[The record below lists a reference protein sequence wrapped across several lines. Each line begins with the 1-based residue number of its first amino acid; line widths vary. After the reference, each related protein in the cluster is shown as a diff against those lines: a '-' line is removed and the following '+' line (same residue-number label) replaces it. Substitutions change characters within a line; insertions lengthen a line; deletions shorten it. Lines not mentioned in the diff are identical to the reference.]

1 MCRVSSF
8 FSAYC
13 NKHKVNYSSI
23 ATNRTLLA
31 ASLAEL
37 APAWPDANNW
47 NASEFFAF
55 FINAY
60 NALVVNVIVE
70 RACERDVFGRC
81 AALTSIRLAASL
93 FSGSIWNKNAGTVLG
108 RNWTLAQL
116 EDTLRDPPA
125 NGFAGVAR
133 DARVHGA
140 LVRAAV
146 GSPNLATAAFEP
158 ASLDVAL
165 NASMR
170 QFLADPAKGFDFA
183 NDTNIVH
190 LSSVFSM
197 YAGDFLPS
205 PIDFAL
211 RFVNESTREL
221 VAQRAADGGQQVS
234 FLQFN
239 WNLNGSPMP
248 CEANRA
254 CFSDID
260 AVITGVATL
269 CTVALL
275 VCCVCVKRK
284 ARVQTG
290 YRKV

>member
-1 MCRVSSF
+1 ML
-8 FSAYC
+8 
-13 NKHKVNYSSI
+13 KVNYSSI
-23 ATNRTLLA
+23 ASNRTLLA
-31 ASLAEL
+31 ASIAQLS
-37 APAWPDANNW
+37 PVWPKSSDWTW
-47 NASEFFAF
+47 NQFFAF

-60 NALVVNVIVE
+60 NALVVNMVVE
-70 RACERDVFGRC
+70 HACEYDVFGPC
-81 AALTSIRLAASL
+81 AALSSIRLASSL
-93 FSGSIWNKNAGTVLG
+93 FSGSIWNKNAGIVLG

-116 EDTLRDPPA
+116 EDTLRNPAA
-125 NGFAGVAR
+125 NGFPNATS

-140 LVRAAV
+140 LVRAAL
-146 GSPNLATAAFEP
+146 GSPNLVNAAFQPSSIDE
-158 ASLDVAL
+158 AL
-165 NASMR
+165 NATMR
-170 QFLADPAKGFDFA
+170 RFLDDPIKGFVFD

-190 LSSVFSM
+190 LSSLFSM

-205 PIDFAL
+205 PLDFAL
-211 RFVNESTREL
+211 RFVNESTRQI
-221 VAQRAADGGQQVS
+221 VAQRGADGGQQVS

-239 WNLNGSPMP
+239 WNLNGPPMP
-248 CEANRA
+248 CEASRA

-260 AVITGVATL
+260 AVITGAAAL